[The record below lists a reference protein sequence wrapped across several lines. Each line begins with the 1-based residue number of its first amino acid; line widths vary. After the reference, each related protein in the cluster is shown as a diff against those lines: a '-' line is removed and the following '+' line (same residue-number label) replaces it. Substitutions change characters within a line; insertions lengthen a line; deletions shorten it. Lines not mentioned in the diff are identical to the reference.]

1 MEGLQSRG
9 QGSEVKRIRSLED
22 EKTQP
27 LNLSI
32 SQPLHTEVRTPSSK
46 LLYLKSILH
55 DMGSVI
61 VAFSGGVDS
70 TFLLRVAKDTLGD
83 NVVAATATSPTYPE
97 SELREAIGL
106 AAQMGV
112 RHIVF
117 DSNELEIPGFS
128 DNSLK
133 RCYFCKSELFE
144 KLKGKATE
152 LGFSSVADGSNS
164 DDLKDFRPGRDAAF
178 QLGVRSPLVEAG
190 LSKEDIRE
198 LSKELGLATWNKP
211 SFACLSSRFPYGTEI
226 TMERLK
232 RVDKCEDTLRD
243 LGFSQFRVRY
253 HGEVARIEVPEADLS
268 RLLDVNIKYHV
279 LKAFKEEGFTYI
291 TLDLEGY
298 RTGSMNEPKRYGL

>member
-1 MEGLQSRG
+1 MESSVVSG
-9 QGSEVKRIRSLED
+9 QWSVASGQREELDNSKL
-22 EKTQP
+22 KTQ
-27 LNLSI
+27 N
-32 SQPLHTEVRTPSSK
+32 SK
-46 LLYLKSILH
+46 LECLKSILKEM
-55 DMGSVI
+55 DSVI

-83 NVVAATATSPTYPE
+83 KVAAATATSPTYPE
-97 SELREAIGL
+97 SELREAISL
-106 AAQMGV
+106 AAEMGV

-128 DNSLK
+128 ENTLK

-164 DDLKDFRPGRDAAF
+164 DDLNDYRPGRDAAF

-190 LSKEDIRE
+190 LSKAEIRE
-198 LSKELGLATWNKP
+198 LSRELGLATWNKP

-226 TMERLK
+226 TMERLR
-232 RVDKCEDTLRD
+232 RVDKCEGTLRD

-253 HGEVARIEVPEADLS
+253 HGEIARIEIPEAELS
-268 RLLDVNIKYHV
+268 RLLDVNIKYNV

-298 RTGSMNEPKRYGL
+298 RTGSMNEVKR

>member
-1 MEGLQSRG
+1 MESSVVSG
-9 QGSEVKRIRSLED
+9 QWSVASGQREELDNSKL
-22 EKTQP
+22 KTQ
-27 LNLSI
+27 N
-32 SQPLHTEVRTPSSK
+32 SK
-46 LLYLKSILH
+46 LECLKSILKEM
-55 DMGSVI
+55 DSVI

-70 TFLLRVAKDTLGD
+70 TFLLRVAKNTLGD

-97 SELREAIGL
+97 SELREAISL
-106 AAQMGV
+106 AAEMGV

-128 DNSLK
+128 ENTLK

-164 DDLKDFRPGRDAAF
+164 DDLNDYRPGRDAAF

-190 LSKEDIRE
+190 LSKAEIRE
-198 LSKELGLATWNKP
+198 LSRELGLATWNKP

-226 TMERLK
+226 TMERLR
-232 RVDKCEDTLRD
+232 RVGKCEDTLRN

-253 HGEVARIEVPEADLS
+253 HGEIARIEIPEAELS
-268 RLLDVNIKYHV
+268 RLLDVNIKYNV

-298 RTGSMNEPKRYGL
+298 RTGSMNEVKR

>member
-1 MEGLQSRG
+1 MESSETSGQWSVVSGQRQGLDNSKP
-9 QGSEVKRIRSLED
+9 E
-22 EKTQP
+22 TQ
-27 LNLSI
+27 N
-32 SQPLHTEVRTPSSK
+32 SK
-46 LLYLKSILH
+46 LLNLKSILKE
-55 DMGSVI
+55 MGSVI

-83 NVVAATATSPTYPE
+83 KVVAATATSPTYPE
-97 SELREAIGL
+97 SELREAITL
-106 AAQMGV
+106 AAEMGV

-128 DNSLK
+128 ENSLK

-164 DDLKDFRPGRDAAF
+164 DDLKDYRPGRDAAF

-190 LSKEDIRE
+190 LSKEEIRE

-226 TMERLK
+226 TMERLR
-232 RVDKCEDTLRD
+232 RVGKCEDTLRD

-253 HGEVARIEVPEADLS
+253 HGEVARIEVPEAELS
-268 RLLDVNIKYHV
+268 RLLNVNIKYNV
-279 LKAFKEEGFTYI
+279 LNAFKEEGFTYI

-298 RTGSMNEPKRYGL
+298 RTGSMNEVKRYGL

>member
-1 MEGLQSRG
+1 MESSEISG
-9 QGSEVKRIRSLED
+9 QWSVASGQRERLDNSKF
-22 EKTQP
+22 KTQ
-27 LNLSI
+27 N
-32 SQPLHTEVRTPSSK
+32 SK
-46 LLYLKSILH
+46 LECLKSILKEM
-55 DMGSVI
+55 DSVI

-70 TFLLRVAKDTLGD
+70 TFLLKVAKDTLGD
-83 NVVAATATSPTYPE
+83 RVIAATATSPTYPE
-97 SELREAIGL
+97 SELKDAVRF
-106 AAQMGV
+106 AADMGV

-128 DNSLK
+128 ENSLK

-164 DDLKDFRPGRDAAF
+164 DDLNDYRPGRDAAF

-190 LSKEDIRE
+190 LSKEEIRE
-198 LSKELGLATWNKP
+198 LSRELGLATWNKP

-226 TMERLK
+226 TMERLR
-232 RVDKCEDTLRD
+232 RVDKCEGTLRD

-253 HGEVARIEVPEADLS
+253 HGEIARIEVPEAELS
-268 RLLDVNIKYHV
+268 RLLDVNIKYNV

-298 RTGSMNEPKRYGL
+298 RTGSMNEPKRYDL

>member
-1 MEGLQSRG
+1 M
-9 QGSEVKRIRSLED
+9 D
-22 EKTQP
+22 
-27 LNLSI
+27 
-32 SQPLHTEVRTPSSK
+32 
-46 LLYLKSILH
+46 
-55 DMGSVI
+55 SVI

-70 TFLLRVAKDTLGD
+70 TFLLKVAKDTLGD
-83 NVVAATATSPTYPE
+83 RVIAATATSPTYPE
-97 SELREAIGL
+97 SELKDAVRF
-106 AAQMGV
+106 AADMGV

-128 DNSLK
+128 ENSLK

-164 DDLKDFRPGRDAAF
+164 DDLNDYRPGRDAAF

-190 LSKEDIRE
+190 LSKEEIRE
-198 LSKELGLATWNKP
+198 LSRELGLATWNKP

-226 TMERLK
+226 TMERLR
-232 RVDKCEDTLRD
+232 RVDKCEGTLRD

-253 HGEVARIEVPEADLS
+253 HGEIARIEVPEAELS
-268 RLLDVNIKYHV
+268 RLLDVNIKYNV

-298 RTGSMNEPKRYGL
+298 RTGSMNEPKRYDL

>member
-1 MEGLQSRG
+1 MEGLEISG
-9 QGSEVKRIRSLED
+9 QWSAVSGQRQGLD
-22 EKTQP
+22 
-27 LNLSI
+27 
-32 SQPLHTEVRTPSSK
+32 SSK
-46 LLYLKSILH
+46 PETQNSKLECLKSILKEM
-55 DMGSVI
+55 DSVI

-70 TFLLRVAKDTLGD
+70 TFLLKVAKDTLGD
-83 NVVAATATSPTYPE
+83 RVIAATATSPTYPE
-97 SELREAIGL
+97 SELKDAVRF
-106 AAQMGV
+106 AADMGV

-128 DNSLK
+128 ENSLK

-164 DDLKDFRPGRDAAF
+164 DDLNDYRPGRDAAF

-190 LSKEDIRE
+190 LSKEEIRE

-226 TMERLK
+226 TVERLK
-232 RVDKCEDTLRD
+232 RVDKCEGTLRD

-253 HGEVARIEVPEADLS
+253 HGEVARIEVPETDLS
-268 RLLDVNIKYHV
+268 RLLNVNIRYNV

-298 RTGSMNEPKRYGL
+298 RTGSMNESKRYDL

>member
-1 MEGLQSRG
+1 MIESSEISGQRQGLDNSK
-9 QGSEVKRIRSLED
+9 SE
-22 EKTQP
+22 TQ
-27 LNLSI
+27 N
-32 SQPLHTEVRTPSSK
+32 SK
-46 LLYLKSILH
+46 LECLKSILKEM
-55 DMGSVI
+55 DSVI

-97 SELREAIGL
+97 SELREAIRL
-106 AAQMGV
+106 AAQIGV

-128 DNSLK
+128 ENSLK

-164 DDLKDFRPGRDAAF
+164 DDLKDYRPGRDAAL

-190 LSKEDIRE
+190 LSKEEIRE

-232 RVDKCEDTLRD
+232 RVDKCEGTLRD

-253 HGEVARIEVPEADLS
+253 HGEVARIEVPETDLS
-268 RLLDVNIKYHV
+268 RLLNVNIRYNV

-298 RTGSMNEPKRYGL
+298 RTGSMNEPKRYDL